1 MEIRGKVIHIGE
13 TQQVTEKFKKRD
25 LVVEYAENPTYPEQ
39 VKFEANQNACDK
51 LDELRAGDDIT
62 VHFNLRGRA
71 WKDKN
76 GVNQYFNTLNV
87 WKFDLHQT
95 SAEPNKMQEV
105 AFDATEGEISDLPF

>member
-1 MEIRGKVIHIGE
+1 MEIRATVIAVGE

-39 VKFEANQNACDK
+39 IKFEANQNACDK

-95 SAEPNKMQEV
+95 SANSSKMQEV
-105 AFDATEGEISDLPF
+105 SFDASEGDSLPF

>member
-1 MEIRGKVIHIGE
+1 MEIRGTVIAIGE
-13 TQQVTEKFKKRD
+13 TQQVTEKFKKRE
-25 LVVEYAENPTYPEQ
+25 LIVEYAENPTYPEQ
-39 VKFEANQNACDK
+39 VKFEANQAGCDK

-71 WKDKN
+71 WKDKA

-95 SAEPNKMQEV
+95 SAGSMEEANL
-105 AFDATEGEISDLPF
+105 ANDSDDGSGLPF

>member
-1 MEIRGKVIHIGE
+1 MEIRGTVIAVGE

-39 VKFEANQNACDK
+39 VKFEASQASCDK
-51 LDELRAGDDIT
+51 LDELRAGDEIT

-95 SAEPNKMQEV
+95 NSSDKKEEV
-105 AFDATEGEISDLPF
+105 SFDASGDDGLPF

>member
-1 MEIRGKVIHIGE
+1 MEIRGTVIAIGE

-25 LVVEYAENPTYPEQ
+25 LIVEYAENPTYPEQ
-39 VKFEANQNACDK
+39 VKFEANQAGCDK

-71 WKDKN
+71 WKDKS

-95 SAEPNKMQEV
+95 SAEPKKEV
-105 AFDATEGEISDLPF
+105 QIDDDSDDNSLPF

>member
-1 MEIRGKVIHIGE
+1 MEIRATVIAIGE

-25 LVVEYAENPTYPEQ
+25 LVVEYAENEKYPEQ
-39 VKFEANQNACDK
+39 VKFEANQSACDK

-95 SAEPNKMQEV
+95 SANPSKMQEV
-105 AFDATEGEISDLPF
+105 AFDDSGSDSLPF

>member
-1 MEIRGKVIHIGE
+1 MEIRATVIAVGE

-25 LVVEYAENPTYPEQ
+25 LVVEYAENEKYPEQ
-39 VKFEANQNACDK
+39 IKFEANQATCEK

-95 SAEPNKMQEV
+95 SASPSKMQEV
-105 AFDATEGEISDLPF
+105 AFDDSESDSLQF

>member
-1 MEIRGKVIHIGE
+1 MEVKGKIVEIGTTE
-13 TQQVTEKFKKRD
+13 QVNEKFSKRNLIVD
-25 LVVEYAENPTYPEQ
+25 VSENPAYPSP
-39 VKFEANQNACDK
+39 VKFEANQAGCDK

-71 WKDKN
+71 WKDKA

-95 SAEPNKMQEV
+95 GAEAKGEV
-105 AFDATEGEISDLPF
+105 KISGNDDSQDLPF

>member
-1 MEIRGKVIHIGE
+1 MEIRATVIAIGE

-25 LVVEYAENPTYPEQ
+25 LIVEYAENPTYPEQ
-39 VKFEANQNACDK
+39 VKFEANQAGCDK

-71 WKDKN
+71 WKDKS

-95 SAEPNKMQEV
+95 SAEAKREV
-105 AFDATEGEISDLPF
+105 QIDDNDDSQDLPF

>member
-1 MEIRGKVIHIGE
+1 MEIRGIVIAVGE

-25 LVVEYAENPTYPEQ
+25 LIVEYAENPTYPEQ
-39 VKFEANQNACDK
+39 IKFEANQASCDK

-95 SAEPNKMQEV
+95 SAGGKKEEV
-105 AFDATEGEISDLPF
+105 AFDASEGDSLPF

>member
-1 MEIRGKVIHIGE
+1 MEIRGTVIAIGE

-25 LVVEYAENPTYPEQ
+25 LVVEYAENEKYPEQ
-39 VKFEANQNACDK
+39 IKFEANQASCDK

-95 SAEPNKMQEV
+95 SVGGKKEEV
-105 AFDATEGEISDLPF
+105 SFDASEGDSLPF

>member
-1 MEIRGKVIHIGE
+1 MEIRATVIAIGE

-25 LVVEYAENPTYPEQ
+25 LIVEYAENEKYPEQ
-39 VKFEANQNACDK
+39 VKFEANQAGCDK

-71 WKDKN
+71 WKDKA

-95 SAEPNKMQEV
+95 SADPKEEV
-105 AFDATEGEISDLPF
+105 QIDDDNSLPF

>member
-1 MEIRGKVIHIGE
+1 MEVKGKIVEIGTTE
-13 TQQVTEKFKKRD
+13 QVNEKFSKRNLIVD
-25 LVVEYAENPTYPEQ
+25 VSENPTYPSP
-39 VKFEANQNACDK
+39 VKFEANQAGCDK

-95 SAEPNKMQEV
+95 SSKNMQEAQV
-105 AFDATEGEISDLPF
+105 ENQFDDSSDLPF

>member
-1 MEIRGKVIHIGE
+1 MEIRGTVIAIGE

-25 LVVEYAENPTYPEQ
+25 LIVEYAENPTYPEQ
-39 VKFEANQNACDK
+39 VKFEANQAGCDK

-71 WKDKN
+71 WKDKA

-95 SAEPNKMQEV
+95 GAEPKGQV
-105 AFDATEGEISDLPF
+105 QISGNNVDDDLPF

>member
-1 MEIRGKVIHIGE
+1 MEIRATVIAVGE

-25 LVVEYAENPTYPEQ
+25 LVVEYAENEKYPEQ
-39 VKFEANQNACDK
+39 IKFEANQASCDK
-51 LDELRAGDDIT
+51 LDELRVGDDIT

-95 SAEPNKMQEV
+95 SAGDKKEEV
-105 AFDATEGEISDLPF
+105 AFDDSDDSSGLPF

>member
-1 MEIRGKVIHIGE
+1 MEIRATVIAIGE

-25 LVVEYAENPTYPEQ
+25 LIVEYAENPTYPEQ
-39 VKFEANQNACDK
+39 VKFEANQAGCDK

-71 WKDKN
+71 WKDKS

-95 SAEPNKMQEV
+95 SADPKEKVQI
-105 AFDATEGEISDLPF
+105 DDSDDNSLPF

>member
-1 MEIRGKVIHIGE
+1 MEIRGTVIAIGE

-25 LVVEYAENPTYPEQ
+25 LIVEYAENPTYPEQ
-39 VKFEANQNACDK
+39 VKFEANQAGCDK

-71 WKDKN
+71 WKDKA

-95 SAEPNKMQEV
+95 GAEAKGEV
-105 AFDATEGEISDLPF
+105 KISGNNVDDDLPF